1 MLTNN
6 VLSMYREGIVI
17 LWITQYLIL
26 VIMSAKER
34 SLVFPTMLNSIND
47 RKVSQGGIDPMKDR
61 DQEMENY

>member
-1 MLTNN
+1 VLTNN
-6 VLSMYREGIVI
+6 QPAINREGMVM

-34 SLVFPTMLNSIND
+34 SPVFPDMLSSIYYF
-47 RKVSQGGIDPMKDR
+47 KVSQGGIDPMKDR

>member
-1 MLTNN
+1 MN
-6 VLSMYREGIVI
+6 REGMVM

-34 SLVFPTMLNSIND
+34 SPVFPDMLSSIYYF
-47 RKVSQGGIDPMKDR
+47 KVSQGGIDPMKDR